1 MTARAELD
9 ALRVLLDAHLPT
21 RLYRNSGTPSGV
33 TCVIG
38 APTLE
43 WGEGLCPPV
52 GAEVQVDVVV
62 MAAGPIPDQIGDLLD
77 ACDDLPGWA
86 AEGGWVA
93 RDAQP
98 GTGPDDIP
106 TMTVTLRKAY

>member
-9 ALRVLLDAHLPT
+9 ALRALLDDQVPT
-21 RLYRNSGTPSGV
+21 RLYRQSGTPSGV

-38 APTLE
+38 APALE
-43 WGEGLCPPV
+43 WGQGLCPPA
-52 GAEVQVDVVV
+52 GADLQVDVVV

-77 ACDDLPGWA
+77 VCDQVPGWA
-86 AEGGWVA
+86 AAGGWTA
-93 RDAQP
+93 ESAQP